1 MTGFR
6 HVALAPAPASG
17 IAGGFQA
24 RLPAGKAPGSGLWV
38 PLSWHLALQS
48 HWAFLLPA
56 EKAWEPPESQRL
68 SRGHSRD
75 ILLSRAAFPLVHF
88 LQHQWPSWR
97 WWGATGGFGGQL
109 RSGGA
114 MRPRLCD
121 KHLPVTV

>member
-38 PLSWHLALQS
+38 PLSWHLAVQS
-48 HWAFLLPA
+48 HWDFLLPA

-68 SRGHSRD
+68 SRGRKGFVDSRRRKRLG
-75 ILLSRAAFPLVHF
+75 LLLAGADGLCGEFGRGQHAPSRYKGSMLNNPLAGE
-88 LQHQWPSWR
+88 L
-97 WWGATGGFGGQL
+97 TGEQL
-109 RSGGA
+109 ES
-114 MRPRLCD
+114 
-121 KHLPVTV
+121 